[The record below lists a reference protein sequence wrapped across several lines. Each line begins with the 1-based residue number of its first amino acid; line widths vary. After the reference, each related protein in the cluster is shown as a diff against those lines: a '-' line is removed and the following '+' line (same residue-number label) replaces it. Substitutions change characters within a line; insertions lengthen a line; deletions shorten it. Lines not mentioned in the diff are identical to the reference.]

1 MKLRQLCNHPLLL
14 DKAEQTLPNLSD
26 TRACGRAVEAL
37 VAASGKLQLLHKL
50 LPQLRQAGRK
60 LLIFSQMKR
69 MLDLLED
76 YLALSFLPYER
87 LDGSVAQKERQ
98 AAIDRFQ
105 VGGPAEAFA
114 FLLSTKVCH
123 LRMEDQ
129 ISPDLL
135 RSRPPPYLPQ
145 ISPRG
150 EVVTAQA
157 HREPTPWR
165 APLQTWH
172 SHHVPLARCV
182 LRQVTALAHISSR
195 SFRHVLATG
204 WARGLRLWKDEEAKN
219 STTSLFGRYRISPYL
234 PQIPPRSPPGLHT
247 SPPDLPQSSP
257 FYGLL

>member
-1 MKLRQLCNHPLLL
+1 MP
-14 DKAEQTLPNLSD
+14 
-26 TRACGRAVEAL
+26 GRSTL
-37 VAASGKLQLLHKL
+37 VAISPHLPRSHISPTSPSGTCLVTQLW
-50 LPQLRQAGRK
+50 LRATR
-60 LLIFSQMKR
+60 R
-69 MLDLLED
+69 
-76 YLALSFLPYER
+76 
-87 LDGSVAQKERQ
+87 
-98 AAIDRFQ
+98 AACAKW
-105 VGGPAEAFA
+105 GGGVRSP
-114 FLLSTKVCH
+114 
-123 LRMEDQ
+123 Q